1 MLGSHPR
8 GSGSSPGGGILASL
22 TMSPV
27 QTPVKTSV
35 TTPVN
40 TPAKTQSLAP
50 KPPSESRPTPTKTS
64 VKTPQL
70 CYAPAGRE
78 KVCDCRVGRCRIG
91 VSCSLRL
98 SVGRSI
104 RLDGRDWGVTLA
116 WGFGLGSLRC
126 LLLGSFNKCQVKQA
140 VQAPFSVGRRLC
152 DAIVASVCLVQPV
165 AAPHWH
171 PSGHIPTAEL
181 EPEKACS
188 NLQNP
193 SPPHPQATTQL
204 HSDLPQAFQ
213 RSAGSGTWPL
223 LAVSIRQRRCPAV

>member
-104 RLDGRDWGVTLA
+104 RLDGRVSLIGGSPRGSNPQTTNPFHHRRVRLRTCAFLRFRLA
-116 WGFGLGSLRC
+116 RPES
-126 LLLGSFNKCQVKQA
+126 
-140 VQAPFSVGRRLC
+140 PFS
-152 DAIVASVCLVQPV
+152 
-165 AAPHWH
+165 
-171 PSGHIPTAEL
+171 
-181 EPEKACS
+181 K
-188 NLQNP
+188 
-193 SPPHPQATTQL
+193 
-204 HSDLPQAFQ
+204 
-213 RSAGSGTWPL
+213 GS
-223 LAVSIRQRRCPAV
+223 S

>member
-8 GSGSSPGGGILASL
+8 GSGSSRGGGILASL

-104 RLDGRDWGVTLA
+104 RLDGRVSLIGGSPSFSIVSPLYEMVWLGQLFVPPLVSICLPTCFLA
-116 WGFGLGSLRC
+116 RLLICDEMGWKGLSSYVRQGWSRSDGALSPLDCLGSLMVQFLLHLFTKAKC
-126 LLLGSFNKCQVKQA
+126 LLHLHVDTQSLEAFCQSSKRDGSS
-140 VQAPFSVGRRLC
+140 P
-152 DAIVASVCLVQPV
+152 
-165 AAPHWH
+165 
-171 PSGHIPTAEL
+171 
-181 EPEKACS
+181 CS
-188 NLQNP
+188 E
-193 SPPHPQATTQL
+193 S
-204 HSDLPQAFQ
+204 
-213 RSAGSGTWPL
+213 R
-223 LAVSIRQRRCPAV
+223 V